1 MGNCPKFY
9 YYCLCNKK
17 YAENFKDN
25 TYYVKIN
32 ENNENNEYQIN
43 GKCPICLEYY
53 DINFEFNYTLDCGCI
68 IHQPC
73 FDDFIKNSINQG
85 KFPIKCPYCN
95 NIDVNETKIRF
106 CLSQYQDE
114 ELLRKLNKLIINY
127 YIMQHPDD
135 ASCCPT
141 PGCDYAF
148 IYEKED
154 DLFRCPLCE
163 KEYCLKCKT
172 DWHKGKTC
180 KENRKR
186 LKIKNPDDS
195 FFKFARGQKFKQYP
209 YCKFW
214 VEKNEGCNH
223 IACRC
228 GNHFC
233 YRCGKEMNG
242 HINDHVCR

>member
-1 MGNCPKFY
+1 MGNCPKI
-9 YYCLCNKK
+9 YYCLYNKK
-17 YAENFKDN
+17 YANNFQDN
-25 TYYVKIN
+25 TLFVDFN
-32 ENNENNEYQIN
+32 ENDENKIIR
-43 GKCPICLEYY
+43 KCLICLEYY
-53 DINFEFNYTLDCGCI
+53 DISFEFNYTLDCGCI

-73 FDDFIKNSINQG
+73 FDDFIRNSIQQG

-95 NIDVNETKIRF
+95 NIDINEKNIRF
-106 CLSQYQDE
+106 CLSQYQDL
-114 ELLRKLNKLIINY
+114 ELFRKFDHLSINY
-127 YIMQHPDD
+127 YIMQHPDE

-148 IYEKED
+148 IYEKVD
-154 DLFRCPLCE
+154 DHFSCPLCE
-163 KEYCLKCKT
+163 KEYCLKCKS
-172 DWHKGKTC
+172 DWHRGKTC
-180 KENRKR
+180 KEYRKG
-186 LKIKNPDDS
+186 LKNKNTDDS
-195 FFKFARGQKFKQYP
+195 FYKFANGKKFKQCP

-233 YRCGKEMNG
+233 YKCGKKMNG